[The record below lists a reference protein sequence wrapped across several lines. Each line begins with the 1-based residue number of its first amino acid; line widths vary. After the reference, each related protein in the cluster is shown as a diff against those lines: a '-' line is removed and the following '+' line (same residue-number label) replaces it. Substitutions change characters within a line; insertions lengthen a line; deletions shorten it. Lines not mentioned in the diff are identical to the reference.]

1 MIYGVTGRMNEPGH
15 KCSHRTDMRGE
26 TDDSGPH
33 EVAVTDTAG
42 GVVGPDALVR
52 QHATA
57 AV

>member
-1 MIYGVTGRMNEPGH
+1 MNEPGH